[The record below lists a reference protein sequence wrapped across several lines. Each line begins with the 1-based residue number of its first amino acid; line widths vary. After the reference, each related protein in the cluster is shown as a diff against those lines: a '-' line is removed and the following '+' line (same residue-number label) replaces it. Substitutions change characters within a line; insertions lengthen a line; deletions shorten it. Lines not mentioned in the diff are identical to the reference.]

1 MWRRVAFSMGLSLI
15 LFGIVAV
22 VTTGELADAQE
33 MPIKAESSPRTNAV
47 AFQQEVDSYPAATD
61 VPTATNVITFRQ
73 DIDGYVGCADTRIS
87 AEHPNTNF
95 GDEELVLGMRGQVG
109 TLIRFDVSSIPPFAV
124 IEEAKLGLFC
134 HNYGQRPSD
143 PAEAAI
149 CAAYPVSRTWKEM
162 EATWNKAMEL
172 DSWGLPGC
180 DDNASDRSPTP
191 LDQQEIYTHTQWYT
205 WNVTSAVQDWVKDH
219 ASNKG
224 VYIRQLNTEVGGEY
238 DFRASEYRG
247 LEKRPYLTIKYL
259 LIPPPPDITVSK
271 ELTQPPSGIAVL
283 SDTLTFTLR
292 ITNIGL
298 TAINSLTV
306 TDTYDGNFLT
316 PTSWSQEPDEQAPG
330 IITWT
335 WNTLDPFLP
344 LAPQQGFAWTLDFLG
359 KAPTDLTTNTITA
372 RGVDEYGQTVAQ
384 EDHADVQIIPPRP
397 DITVSKELTQPP
409 SGVAVL
415 SETITFTLRITNTG
429 LTAINSLTVTDTY
442 DSNLLTLTSWSQE
455 PDEQTPGVITWT
467 WNTLDPF
474 LPLAPQQGFAWTLDF
489 LGKAPTDLTT
499 NTITAR
505 GVDEYG
511 QAVAPKKDH
520 ADVQIISDYYRLY
533 LPKVLKKFPMICVK
547 WGYTFREEFEDPA
560 LDGWMVSLN
569 GGQVEVSNG
578 IIHLGTV
585 TNTNTF
591 PLVCRCQLLDDT
603 GEDFAMEAR
612 FRHSDFTAYGT
623 TVALNSASY
632 DGSRVPAGQPL
643 PPGIED
649 ILNIHHVVDE
659 TEPEND
665 RFDISMLNG
674 RVLWNGTPG
683 DTNWHVVRVT
693 LEQGGWYTLY
703 VDGQCIGSARS
714 SVMPSS
720 IYIGNPTIQSFRE
733 RWTQLHV
740 DYIRISRCVEWDP

>member
-271 ELTQPPSGIAVL
+271 ELTQPSSGIAVL

-330 IITWT
+330 I
-335 WNTLDPFLP
+335 
-344 LAPQQGFAWTLDFLG
+344 
-359 KAPTDLTTNTITA
+359 
-372 RGVDEYGQTVAQ
+372 
-384 EDHADVQIIPPRP
+384 
-397 DITVSKELTQPP
+397 
-409 SGVAVL
+409 
-415 SETITFTLRITNTG
+415 
-429 LTAINSLTVTDTY
+429 
-442 DSNLLTLTSWSQE
+442 
-455 PDEQTPGVITWT
+455 ITWT